1 MNCEMMMEY
10 TYWHKQQPGQPLFPD
25 LLWSRPENKRTAG
38 KLLIIGGNLYGF
50 NAPAAAYAEAAKA
63 GIGTARVLLPSALQK
78 TVSKVFPEAE
88 YVPSTPSG
96 SFAKSAL
103 AELLDM
109 SLWADG
115 VLLAGNFGKNS
126 ETAVLLEALLQ
137 KYTGQITLTGDS
149 VDYFLQ
155 NHTQALERSE
165 TSLVLDFAQAQKLFS
180 ASGFPRPLTSD
191 VQLTQLVEALHE
203 FTLEH
208 AANIV
213 FTKGPTVFVGVN
225 GQVSTTT
232 SDRESLKIA
241 AHAATWWLQNP
252 SKAFEALSVSL
263 L

>member
-1 MNCEMMMEY
+1 MEY
-10 TYWHKQQPGQPLFPD
+10 TYWHKQLPGQPLFPD

-63 GIGTARVLLPSALQK
+63 GIGTSRVLLPNALQK

-103 AELLDM
+103 VELLDM

-137 KYTGQITLTGDS
+137 KYSGQITLTGDS
-149 VDYFLQ
+149 IEYFLQ
-155 NHTQALERSE
+155 NRTQVVDRPD
-165 TSLVLDFAQAQKLFS
+165 TTLVLDFAQTQKLFS

-191 VQLTQLVEALHE
+191 VQLTQLVESLHG

-208 AANIV
+208 SANIV
-213 FTKGPTVFVGVN
+213 FTKGPTTFVGVK

-232 SDRESLKIA
+232 SEWETSKIA
-241 AHAATWWLQNP
+241 AHTATWWLQNP
-252 SKAFEALSVSL
+252 SKSFEALSDSL
-263 L
+263 G